1 MPNPLTKLFQ
11 SKEFYMELDEAEA
24 GKVESEAPA
33 AAVPAKQ
40 PEPAKEAAA
49 TPEKQPK
56 PSNGGPLG
64 AVNKLFQ
71 TKELY
76 LELDEAETGKVKSEA
91 PAKKK
96 ETAKKQETAKEQET
110 AKVESKAPA
119 KQPKPV
125 KAVAAT
131 AQPVKAVASTNG
143 KVEPQ
148 PGVTFAPN
156 SLLPLATSRRRPGPS
171 MNKFR
176 EMARGVKTP
185 K

>member
-1 MPNPLTKLFQ
+1 M
-11 SKEFYMELDEAEA
+11 
-24 GKVESEAPA
+24 
-33 AAVPAKQ
+33 
-40 PEPAKEAAA
+40 
-49 TPEKQPK
+49 
-56 PSNGGPLG
+56 G

-76 LELDEAETGKVKSEA
+76 LELDEAETGKVKSQA

-96 ETAKKQETAKEQET
+96 ETAK
-110 AKVESKAPA
+110 VESEAPA
-119 KQPKPV
+119 KQPEPV
-125 KAVAAT
+125 KAVAVT
-131 AQPVKAVASTNG
+131 AQPVKAAVASTNG

-171 MNKFR
+171 MNMFR
-176 EMARGVKTP
+176 EMARSAKTP